1 MVSGAKASL
10 KVGSFEVGVRDASLG
25 ALIKP
30 EGTLALQV
38 SGTPFLETGA
48 DFPSL
53 LRFSVTQVVIAYNS
67 TGTALNQTLTAG
79 DLTVPLVVA
88 RGGASDP
95 YFSVSASA
103 RLSLDGFLEVSGN
116 FSFAREMSSAT
127 GVTKLKIGVADVTGT
142 AGGGQYELSN
152 GSLGLVIFMDSAT
165 SKSQGYALSGAILGR
180 LSGGGVAAEATIR
193 IRRNSTSAA
202 VDEAVV
208 VLSETVPVVFSSSEV
223 ATADSGDFSAI
234 AVEDAVISF
243 GGITLKGS
251 YRSEPTGSRGES
263 ITRITEAALIFGSP
277 ELLRITADEVV
288 YRNFRQSVSL
298 GSVTYARGAQQVI
311 VQGGEL
317 RLGSELSGVTIF
329 GNFVITRAS
338 DAAPDAVTTVDFFGA
353 GFRIQLDGRSLV
365 EVAAQG
371 RFVFGGAAG
380 FRLETIKILNLNFLP
395 QEQTAAPKYLDNQIP
410 TPIPTKAAP
419 SATTLDADGYDTL
432 EEAPT
437 VPKVIDL
444 GPVKLAGPNFEFTNF
459 GLNLTGD
466 MKVRI
471 EVGLRIGVTTASV
484 EFGEDFSAFIMDG
497 PDADKYGISGT
508 FGLFAEVDP
517 MGILEG
523 DWVKSALT
531 AKAGLNGFKLEVD
544 QFRMDIAQIVTF
556 ESEQMAFDPM
566 AFGSASESLLSV
578 GRADVTVAVAGLRL
592 TGGASNFA
600 IQGNGALKVEKNFAI
615 RMALKGGGADG
626 LGLPDWMPVAID
638 SLVLQWRDLMTDP
651 LDMVITTSVT
661 VVGIQGIEAAK
672 FTGSIQDLKI
682 DVGLLRQGK
691 FPIIGIGAMGVGI
704 EADLFG
710 GRLVGGLIGGIVNIG
725 EDGQMIAADAPADTV
740 VVDRVFFLGVQ
751 GGFSMPGV
759 GGLYLRFAL
768 SDRGPLGLMVTAKA
782 PAGIPIDPTGV
793 TGLAIND
800 FVGGVEFFA
809 TLPAITRAEDLRN
822 RV

>member
-251 YRSEPTGSRGES
+251 YRSEPTGSRGEHH
-263 ITRITEAALIFGSP
+263 
-277 ELLRITADEVV
+277 
-288 YRNFRQSVSL
+288 
-298 GSVTYARGAQQVI
+298 
-311 VQGGEL
+311 
-317 RLGSELSGVTIF
+317 
-329 GNFVITRAS
+329 
-338 DAAPDAVTTVDFFGA
+338 PDH
-353 GFRIQLDGRSLV
+353 R
-365 EVAAQG
+365 
-371 RFVFGGAAG
+371 
-380 FRLETIKILNLNFLP
+380 
-395 QEQTAAPKYLDNQIP
+395 
-410 TPIPTKAAP
+410 
-419 SATTLDADGYDTL
+419 
-432 EEAPT
+432 
-437 VPKVIDL
+437 
-444 GPVKLAGPNFEFTNF
+444 
-459 GLNLTGD
+459 
-466 MKVRI
+466 
-471 EVGLRIGVTTASV
+471 
-484 EFGEDFSAFIMDG
+484 
-497 PDADKYGISGT
+497 
-508 FGLFAEVDP
+508 
-517 MGILEG
+517 
-523 DWVKSALT
+523 
-531 AKAGLNGFKLEVD
+531 
-544 QFRMDIAQIVTF
+544 
-556 ESEQMAFDPM
+556 
-566 AFGSASESLLSV
+566 
-578 GRADVTVAVAGLRL
+578 GRADL
-592 TGGASNFA
+592 
-600 IQGNGALKVEKNFAI
+600 
-615 RMALKGGGADG
+615 
-626 LGLPDWMPVAID
+626 W
-638 SLVLQWRDLMTDP
+638 
-651 LDMVITTSVT
+651 
-661 VVGIQGIEAAK
+661 
-672 FTGSIQDLKI
+672 
-682 DVGLLRQGK
+682 
-691 FPIIGIGAMGVGI
+691 
-704 EADLFG
+704 
-710 GRLVGGLIGGIVNIG
+710 
-725 EDGQMIAADAPADTV
+725 
-740 VVDRVFFLGVQ
+740 
-751 GGFSMPGV
+751 
-759 GGLYLRFAL
+759 
-768 SDRGPLGLMVTAKA
+768 
-782 PAGIPIDPTGV
+782 
-793 TGLAIND
+793 
-800 FVGGVEFFA
+800 
-809 TLPAITRAEDLRN
+809 
-822 RV
+822 